1 MTSASNNVYA
11 SNLPDIVNKYNN
23 IYHNTI
29 KIKLVDVKSSAYL
42 GFAIENNEKGRW
54 CMNIKKKKKKILQN
68 VTLQISFKKS
78 CLIEKEKYR

>member
-42 GFAIENNEKGRW
+42 GFAIENNEKGR
-54 CMNIKKKKKKILQN
+54 
-68 VTLQISFKKS
+68 
-78 CLIEKEKYR
+78 